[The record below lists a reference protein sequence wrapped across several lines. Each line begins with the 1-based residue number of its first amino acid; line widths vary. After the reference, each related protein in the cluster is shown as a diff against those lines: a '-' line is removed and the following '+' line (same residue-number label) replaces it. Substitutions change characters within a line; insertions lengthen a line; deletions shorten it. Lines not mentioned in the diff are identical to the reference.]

1 MKRLLTVVLLGAMIS
16 GCGPKNP
23 GPPPEGVTV
32 NIYHAQITEEIIRWE
47 NAYETILISAGR
59 AEELG
64 LISDVS
70 RVKSAGDKAYLAIE
84 GAKKSLAKFIEE
96 GGTKQPLISSL
107 SALASTMTHFLIQ
120 YREGSEIIGEVR

>member
-16 GCGPKNP
+16 GCGPKNL

-32 NIYHAQITEEIIRWE
+32 NEYHTQITGEIIRWE

-70 RVKSAGDKAYLAIE
+70 GVKAAGDKAYLAIE
-84 GAKKSLAKFIEE
+84 GAKHSLSKFIEE
-96 GGTKQPLISSL
+96 GGTKEPLISSL

-120 YREGSEIIGEVR
+120 YREGSEILGEVR